1 MVNLFK
7 SNGTNMN
14 TNKIPNIFL
23 KVAPTIL
30 NSMYTKVISNSV
42 VSEFNSNVL
51 TLMHLRS

>member
-14 TNKIPNIFL
+14 TNKIPNNFL
-23 KVAPTIL
+23 KVVPTIL
-30 NSMYTKVISNSV
+30 NFMYTKVISNSV

-51 TLMHLRS
+51 TLKH

>member
-14 TNKIPNIFL
+14 TNKIPNNFL
-23 KVAPTIL
+23 KVVPIKYIL
-30 NSMYTKVISNSV
+30 NFMYTKVISNSV

-51 TLMHLRS
+51 TLMH